1 MPMKPRALYSRAEPI
16 NYCRIKWIG
25 EISFWLNL
33 NWNWT
38 RASQNELVRACHT
51 YIVRRWLQYLFTV
64 ASGSSHELYSLCCDS
79 CDILPIG
86 LLFCLHNVWACV
98 HIDAG
103 VVPYPYVIWWILLW
117 LCLLTDPVF
126 LSIFVCPQV
135 LIDPELR
142 AVYDA
147 TGEVKGLERRG
158 KGAAWEVWDN
168 WSEFKPFQRKL
179 VMTCST

>member
-25 EISFWLNL
+25 EISELKLDTWEPE
-33 NWNWT
+33 WT
-38 RASQNELVRACHT
+38 GQSMPYIYSKVLVTILVYSGKWKLTR
-51 YIVRRWLQYLFTV
+51 ILFVVIHVT
-64 ASGSSHELYSLCCDS
+64 
-79 CDILPIG
+79 LPLG

-179 VMTCST
+179 VMTCSS

>member
-1 MPMKPRALYSRAEPI
+1 MKPRALYSRAEPI
-16 NYCRIKWIG
+16 NHCSMNWRN
-25 EISFWLNL
+25 FLQNL
-33 NWNWT
+33 NWNWS
-38 RASQNELVRACHT
+38 RESQNDGQNMPYIYSKALVTVLVHNDKWKLT
-51 YIVRRWLQYLFTV
+51 WLLFVVIHVT
-64 ASGSSHELYSLCCDS
+64 
-79 CDILPIG
+79 LPIG

-98 HIDAG
+98 QIDAG
-103 VVPYPYVIWWILLW
+103 IDLYPYVWWILLW

-126 LSIFVCPQV
+126 LSIFVSAQV

-147 TGEVKGLERRG
+147 TGEVRGLERRG

-179 VMTCST
+179 VMTWSS